1 MHHRNLFYTGVT
13 RARQTAIVLGD
24 RWGVRNCALK
34 VQVDNRK
41 TFLSQLLRATPA
53 SATCDDFALTAEG

>member
-13 RARQTAIVLGD
+13 RARKTAIVLGD
-24 RWGVRNCALK
+24 RWGVRNCAQK

-41 TFLSQLLRATPA
+41 TFLSQLLRTAPT
-53 SATCDDFALTAEG
+53 SATCGDFAFAAEG